1 MNGTQKERISKAQ
14 DRALERL
21 DYILETIPAPDFVEI
36 VGRMGGDTITYR
48 VYDDGSMYER

>member
-1 MNGTQKERISKAQ
+1 MSKKQKDRVSKAQ